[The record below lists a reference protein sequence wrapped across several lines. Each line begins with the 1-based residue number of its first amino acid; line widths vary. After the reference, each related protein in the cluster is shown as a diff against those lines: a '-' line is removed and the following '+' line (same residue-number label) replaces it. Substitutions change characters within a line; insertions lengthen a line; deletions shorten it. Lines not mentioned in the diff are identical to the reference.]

1 MRCRLCNQDKTLLK
15 QSHIIPDFMY
25 KGLFDEKHFIA
36 PVDLIEFKRK
46 KLQPNGFYDSYILCD
61 DCDRKLLG
69 SLESYSSMVIWG
81 GEGREDR
88 YPAFERKVNQL
99 NQKFLHLTNVN
110 YSKFKLFLLSI
121 IWRASISK
129 QKIFDSVLL
138 GEYEDKI
145 RKMIFEND
153 PGRAYEYPVGV
164 FVLTENNNHPTKMI
178 ANPIKV
184 MNGNNL
190 SYLFLI
196 NGLVI
201 NYKIDGEED
210 KEFYDQIM
218 INENNTMDVY
228 IFDEK
233 DSQEFLDNYLKRK
246 IRYKDNH

>member
-1 MRCRLCNQDKTLLK
+1 
-15 QSHIIPDFMY
+15 MY

-46 KLQPNGFYDSYILCD
+46 KLQPNGFYDSDILCD

-69 SLESYSSMVIWG
+69 SLESYSSIVIWG
-81 GEGREDR
+81 GKARQDQ
-88 YPAFERKVNQL
+88 YPAFEKKANQL

-110 YSKFKLFLLSI
+110 YTKFKLFLLSI

-129 QKIFDSVLL
+129 QMIFDSVSL
-138 GEYEDKI
+138 GEHEDKI
-145 RKMIFEND
+145 RKMILEND
-153 PGRAYEYPVGV
+153 PGRSYEYPVGV
-164 FVLTENNNHPTKMI
+164 FVLTENSNHPTKMI

-184 MNGNNL
+184 KHGDNL

-210 KEFYDQIM
+210 KEFYDHIM
-218 INENNTMDVY
+218 INENNTMNVY

-233 DSQEFLDNYLKRK
+233 GSQEFLDNYLKTK
-246 IRYKDNH
+246 IRYKNAR